1 MPHSV
6 AVADLLGR
14 TALFGSLEQ
23 SDRLAIAR
31 QMRTGSFEAGKQ
43 IFVRGDTGRD
53 VYLVCE
59 GRVRLSVLAG
69 DGRTLSFK
77 HAVEGDI
84 FGEIAALDGGPRT
97 ADAIALTRVEATM
110 LTHDRLHNLIQN
122 HASMASAAIGFVCA
136 RLRET
141 SALAEAIALLRIE
154 VRLARFLLAKVK
166 PRDAR
171 AHSQDVPVVLGM
183 SQHELGLLVGG
194 SRQKVNEALRKL
206 EKAGAIKRTGGQ
218 LLCNP
223 AALERIADPDEKP
236 DEPQ

>member
-1 MPHSV
+1 
-6 AVADLLGR
+6 
-14 TALFGSLEQ
+14 
-23 SDRLAIAR
+23 
-31 QMRTGSFEAGKQ
+31 MRTGTFEAGKQ
-43 IFVRGDTGRD
+43 IFVRGDTSRD
-53 VYLVCE
+53 IYLVRE

-77 HAVEGDI
+77 HACEGDI

-97 ADAIALTRVEATM
+97 ADAIALTHVEANI
-110 LTHDRLHNLIQN
+110 LAHERLHNLIQN
-122 HASMASAAIGFVCA
+122 HASMARAAIGCVCM
-136 RLRET
+136 RVRET

-171 AHSQDVPVVLGM
+171 AHSEYVPVVLGM

-194 SRQKVNEALRKL
+194 SRQKVNEALKKL
-206 EKAGAIKRTGGQ
+206 EKAGAIKRTGGE
-218 LLCNP
+218 LMCNP
-223 AALERIADPDEKP
+223 AGLERVANADDQP